1 MVLGHNIF
9 RFHIGFMRGVGAR
22 CLGWLHVTVYGGGD
36 VVFSARDP
44 TKTRI
49 SSLRSEISICVVPPS
64 TDSDLDIFLRS

>member
-1 MVLGHNIF
+1 MSGMATCNGL
-9 RFHIGFMRGVGAR
+9 
-22 CLGWLHVTVYGGGD
+22 WWGD

-64 TDSDLDIFLRS
+64 ADSDLDIFLRS